1 MTGEERPG
9 MGHKLPYCQA
19 NTFTSFR
26 RKQTSFSPSHQPKIC
41 FQTRA
46 LLLDQRRPQMFLFF
60 VFFSFGCLLSSGSD
74 PGGAETFLCCPS
86 DNSAQ
91 VSLHLARSS
100 YSDDAPQYIYPAAGN
115 RDFHSSTPHCHTCG
129 ANLRHVLLTPV
140 HTGCRQV
147 QRTAFQM
154 FIR

>member
-46 LLLDQRRPQMFLFF
+46 LLLLSFL
-60 VFFSFGCLLSSGSD
+60 SLDCLLSSGSD

-100 YSDDAPQYIYPAAGN
+100 YSDDAPQYIYPAESN